1 MPRFPSAQGRLN
13 HEPDSTL
20 AVTKTCPKDG
30 VHLSVTQNPAHKG
43 LFKVPTLRNIA
54 VTSPY
59 MHDGRFKT
67 LEEVLEHYDS
77 GITRSST
84 LSPLIMEADNV
95 EKEDREVISLNLTA
109 DEQTAIIAFLQTLT
123 DHEFLNDQ
131 RFASPFR

>member
-1 MPRFPSAQGRLN
+1 M
-13 HEPDSTL
+13 
-20 AVTKTCPKDG
+20 TKD
-30 VHLSVTQNPAHKG
+30 PAHKG
-43 LFKVPTLRNIA
+43 LFKVPTLRNVG
-54 VTSPY
+54 VTAPY

-84 LSPLIMEADNV
+84 LSPLIVEADNV
-95 EKEDREVISLNLTA
+95 EKEDHEVISLNLTA
-109 DEQTAIIAFLQTLT
+109 DEQAAIITFLHTLT